1 MAMQPEDA
9 ENDWLLITE
18 ALETAGWVGDAD
30 MPLEILRKDGAVWG
44 VLNETGES
52 GLSGQGWSVEF
63 PSGTPTVVIV
73 AACLAAT
80 GSPVI
85 TAEANRHL
93 SVVPDPA

>member
-1 MAMQPEDA
+1 MTTHPEDA

-18 ALETAGWVGDAD
+18 ALEMAGWVGDAD
-30 MPLEILRKDGAVWG
+30 RPLEILRKDSAVWA
-44 VLNETGES
+44 VLNDTGES
-52 GLSGQGWSVEF
+52 GLGGQGWNIEF
-63 PSGTPTVVIV
+63 PSGTPAVVIV

-85 TAEANRHL
+85 TAEASRHL